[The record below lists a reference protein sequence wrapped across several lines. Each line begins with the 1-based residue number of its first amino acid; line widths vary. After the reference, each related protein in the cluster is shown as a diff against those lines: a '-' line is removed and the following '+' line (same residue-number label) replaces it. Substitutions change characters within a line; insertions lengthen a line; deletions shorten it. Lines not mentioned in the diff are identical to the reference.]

1 MEQQWLKL
9 INKQWDKLSKKR
21 QQEIIN
27 QQWLELSRPQ
37 QQQLI
42 INKQL
47 RLRPEQQQWQ
57 LMEQEWR
64 QSIEKQWLILT
75 KPQQQE
81 LIKQQWW
88 RLMEQVMEDQRY
100 EIPKQQQQLMTELC
114 DKLIKQQWPQME
126 QKWQELIK
134 GQWREY
140 QRLQQ
145 QEKPPQPQPQPQ
157 QQQGNLQKKQPRPR
171 SGDEAAASQQQRKD
185 KSPKG
190 SRCSRLGHEVT
201 PAKSSVESSRSQQ
214 VAAVAQ
220 PQPHPLPGKA
230 AAPQP
235 QPQKRLP
242 LKINRSGTPAAL
254 EAARKAAAAAAAPE
268 SSRAH
273 KVPEATG
280 VEEEA
285 EKKEEGEAAK
295 HEAAKHEAAK
305 HEAVKKDKKAKD
317 RKTHRGKNKDQ
328 KNEPPPHTTGGNKQ
342 PHGGGTELELSNKTN
357 HKQINLPDISNIDLQ
372 SIFNKLLNGG
382 TKSILSTI
390 YDNLDI
396 NNNLK
401 TTYQSGG
408 NTSKYYTDHVCLLYN
423 VYRDISTLSYYY
435 FNYELYD
442 EISKHTIYRPDETD
456 IYNKSINYY
465 IQLNTLLS
473 LKKHNKKLFIFKTK
487 DNKDIYELLSD
498 GSKNNIMLWIIHD
511 CMLLSLLDKN
521 ISEYD
526 ILKNIFE
533 HLSQSQTGGYSIPFN
548 DIKYISDLYLDNLTD
563 PILTNNEKYNLFIS
577 YKKQLQD
584 DNSYDKYTTNT
595 IFNKINTYLSK
606 LFNRIYNYIF
616 E

>member
-1 MEQQWLKL
+1 
-9 INKQWDKLSKKR
+9 
-21 QQEIIN
+21 
-27 QQWLELSRPQ
+27 
-37 QQQLI
+37 
-42 INKQL
+42 
-47 RLRPEQQQWQ
+47 
-57 LMEQEWR
+57 
-64 QSIEKQWLILT
+64 
-75 KPQQQE
+75 
-81 LIKQQWW
+81 
-88 RLMEQVMEDQRY
+88 MEDQRY
-100 EIPKQQQQLMTELC
+100 EIPKQQQQLMTKLC

-134 GQWREY
+134 EQWREY

-171 SGDEAAASQQQRKD
+171 SGDEAAASQQQGKD

-190 SRCSRLGHEVT
+190 SRRSRLGHEVT

-254 EAARKAAAAAAAPE
+254 EAARKAAAAAKPASASAPAAGAEPAPASAAAE
-268 SSRAH
+268 PAAA
-273 KVPEATG
+273 VPVKIEKKEVKEEVDGERDPKTG
-280 VEEEA
+280 KFVSGFDWGDAADEA
-285 EKKEEGEAAK
+285 EKEEGKQEQEAQQK
-295 HEAAKHEAAK
+295 QQSSLSG
-305 HEAVKKDKKAKD
+305 AVQPSKE
-317 RKTHRGKNKDQ
+317 DQ
-328 KNEPPPHTTGGNKQ
+328 PR
-342 PHGGGTELELSNKTN
+342 GGGTKLKSANKTN

-396 NNNLK
+396 NHNLK

-408 NTSKYYTDHVCLLYN
+408 DTSKYYTDHVCLLYN

-498 GSKNNIMLWIIHD
+498 GSKNNIMLWLIHN
-511 CMLLSLLDKN
+511 CMLLSLLDIN
-521 ISEYD
+521 ISKHD
-526 ILKNIFE
+526 ILENIFE
-533 HLSQSQTGGYSIPFN
+533 RSKIQTGGYSIPFN

-584 DNSYDKYTTNT
+584 DNSYDKYSTNT